1 MFTVD
6 LRPAKDALSARIAAL
21 RSELMQVVTMQHRDE
36 LDKQVSRHAK
46 PNILW
51 VLGRATAGL
60 MSRTLPAPAQSS
72 HMWTE
77 IGNRRILPE

>member
-1 MFTVD
+1 MNIPNPTVGGLSPPSPPYPVRAFPMFTVD

-51 VLGRATAGL
+51 VLGREPL
-60 MSRTLPAPAQSS
+60 LV
-72 HMWTE
+72 
-77 IGNRRILPE
+77 L